1 MKIVKTYTCNIPSWA
16 VCYLEYAEMD
26 GLSDEDIAMI
36 DKWLEDLE
44 NDGFT
49 NPVFVF
55 DENTGYHEYP
65 EFGLGCDC
73 IKCTIHQFERE

>member
-1 MKIVKTYTCNIPSWA
+1 MKIVKTYTCNIPSWS
-16 VCYLEYAEMD
+16 VCYLEYAEME

-55 DENTGYHEYP
+55 GKDNGYHEYP
-65 EFGLGCDC
+65 EFGLGCGC
-73 IKCTIHQFERE
+73 IQCTIHQFERE

>member
-1 MKIVKTYTCNIPSWA
+1 MKIVKTYTCNIPSWS

-55 DENTGYHEYP
+55 GKDNGYH
-65 EFGLGCDC
+65 
-73 IKCTIHQFERE
+73 